1 MRDYQTLAQDIAQ
14 TNNETE
20 KANQS
25 RAAKFYRSTLIP
37 KIESSIGS
45 KCIGIQW
52 YEYDGPGGKQ
62 SSGVDGCFLF
72 ENGMTLNFQEKT
84 HLNDTLASTTRWS
97 TVRGDKCH
105 ALEIVNHG
113 GGIGWAGHTKNIN
126 LLFIFYKDYVVVI
139 GNRDLSN
146 LTSIAS
152 HGEKIYDDWYKS
164 GRQEKHSV
172 TINRV
177 LYRVNTVR
185 ERRSSSTTMITN
197 LPESVITDQ
206 LKCQIKTYKA

>member
-1 MRDYQTLAQDIAQ
+1 MRDYQVLAQDIAQ
-14 TNNETE
+14 TNKETE

-25 RAAKFYRSTLIP
+25 RAEKFYRTLIP
-37 KIESSIGS
+37 KLEKSIGS
-45 KCIGIQW
+45 KCIDIQW

-62 SSGVDGCFLF
+62 SNGVDGCFLF

-84 HLNDTLASTTRWS
+84 HLNDTLDSTTRWS

-105 ALEIVNHG
+105 VLEVVNHG
-113 GGIGWAGHTKNIN
+113 GGIGWVGHTKNIN
-126 LLFIFYKDYVVVI
+126 LLFIFYKDYAVVI
-139 GNRDLSN
+139 GNKDLSN

-152 HGEKIYDDWYKS
+152 HGEEIYKFWDKS
-164 GRQEKHSV
+164 GRPEKQSIV
-172 TINRV
+172 FKGAT
-177 LYRVNTVR
+177 YRLNTVR

-197 LPESVITDQ
+197 LPESVITGQ